1 VLDYTIAY
9 VLCTYNPLFL
19 TDQFSLK
26 KLPLQFSLSYKAS
39 LFVFQLNEQIVATA
53 GALFRCDAVFKNYLE
68 YLANASWR
76 FENVSGIKC
85 EHWGTLKL
93 ATALKVVCFPE
104 EDDDFHEVNHTI

>member
-1 VLDYTIAY
+1 M
-9 VLCTYNPLFL
+9 
-19 TDQFSLK
+19 
-26 KLPLQFSLSYKAS
+26 
-39 LFVFQLNEQIVATA
+39 A

-85 EHWGTLKL
+85 ERWGALKL

>member
-1 VLDYTIAY
+1 
-9 VLCTYNPLFL
+9 
-19 TDQFSLK
+19 
-26 KLPLQFSLSYKAS
+26 LPLQFSFSYEAS
-39 LFVFQLNEQIVATA
+39 LFVCQLSEQIVATA
-53 GALFRCDAVFKNYLE
+53 GALFRCDAIFKNYLE

-85 EHWGTLKL
+85 EHWGALKL